1 MSLNRAAV
9 HEGIDQEHTTV
20 TDNDFY
26 PLRIASVTRE
36 TSDSVCVRFQV
47 PEELADIFRFRQG
60 QYLTLRETLDGK
72 EVRRCYSICSAVG
85 DPGPEIAI
93 KRINGGV
100 FSNYANDALKAGD
113 SIDVMPPRGTFTTEL
128 APAIGK
134 NYMCVAAGS
143 GITPIM
149 SIIKTILATEP
160 ESRVTLIYGN
170 RRTSTIMFRERL
182 GFLKNRYLG
191 RFHWIN
197 VLSREEQD
205 AEVLY
210 GRINNRKGAEL
221 QQKHL
226 IDIAATDEFFLCG
239 PESMISEV
247 SRGLRAEGVDESRIH
262 YELFYASA
270 EDARAV
276 IEKHHARV
284 LQFGGRVSEVVVRA
298 DGRAISF
305 DLSADGENILDGA
318 MEHGAD
324 LPFSCKGG
332 VCATCK
338 ARLVEGEVDMD
349 LNHALSEEDIENG
362 FILTC
367 QAHPVSDRVVVDFD
381 S

>member
-1 MSLNRAAV
+1 MT
-9 HEGIDQEHTTV
+9 E
-20 TDNDFY
+20 NDFY
-26 PLRIASVTRE
+26 PLHIASVSPE
-36 TSDSVCVRFQV
+36 TDEAVCVRFQV
-47 PEELADIFRFRQG
+47 PEELADVFRFRQG
-60 QYLTLRETLDGK
+60 QYLTLRKNLDGR
-72 EVRRCYSICSAVG
+72 EIRRCYSICSAVG
-85 DPGPEIAI
+85 EPGLEIAI

-100 FSNYANDALKAGD
+100 FSNYANDELKAGD
-113 SIDVMPPRGTFTTEL
+113 SIDVMPPRGTFTTDL
-128 APAIGK
+128 APGNRK
-134 NYMCVAAGS
+134 NYMCIAAGS
-143 GITPIM
+143 GITPVM
-149 SIIKTILATEP
+149 SIIETILATEP
-160 ESRVTLIYGN
+160 DSRVTLIYGN

-182 GFLKNRYLG
+182 GFLKNRYLD

-226 IDIAATDEFFLCG
+226 IDIASTDEFFLCG

-247 SRGLRAEGVDESRIH
+247 SRGLRAESVDESRIH
-262 YELFYASA
+262 YELFFSSA
-270 EDARAV
+270 EDAQAV

-298 DGRAISF
+298 DGRSISF
-305 DLSADGENILDGA
+305 ELSADGENILDGA

-381 S
+381 T